1 MEFFRLRY
9 PFVGRRVDLSRRVP
23 LQWGSMKRHLVSC
36 ALFCLLAVSV
46 PLFPQQAGASAE
58 VQAGV
63 AALKQGDFASA
74 EQHFETALKTDPGLA
89 EVRANLGLAFYV
101 DRRYPQAISQFREAL
116 KQNPSLQTPKS
127 FLPLSL
133 AAIGNCSEAM
143 GGLSQEFDLSANPR
157 LRRVLGLSLLKCR
170 MQSEDSA
177 GASETAA
184 KLLASYP
191 DDPDVLYTAGQLY
204 TRLSN
209 LVYLRLMKVAPHSAR
224 TYQLTAAAAAADG
237 NWRGAI
243 SAYRQALQ
251 IDPNLEGAHLQ
262 IAILILTHS
271 QQPGA
276 WTQALAELRDELRID
291 PTSAE
296 ADYEIGEVYRKH
308 NQLNQ
313 AVAALD
319 RSLQFDPSAVPTR
332 ISLAKA
338 LRSLGKKQDALAS
351 LEPAQKSAPDDP
363 DIHFLLAQLY
373 RELGRNA
380 EARAQILEFQRLQKG
395 PGAESANPGR

>member
-1 MEFFRLRY
+1 
-9 PFVGRRVDLSRRVP
+9 
-23 LQWGSMKRHLVSC
+23 MKRHLVVC
-36 ALFCLLAVSV
+36 VLFCFLAVSV
-46 PLFPQQAGASAE
+46 PLFSQQAGVSAE

-63 AALKQGDFASA
+63 AALRQGDLASA

-89 EVRANLGLAFYV
+89 EVRANLALAFYA
-101 DRRYPQAISQFREAL
+101 DHRYQQAISQFREAL
-116 KQNPSLQTPKS
+116 KQNPSLQTAKF

-133 AAIGNCSEAM
+133 AAIGDCSEAM
-143 GGLSQEFDLSANPR
+143 PGLIQEFDSSANPR
-157 LRRVLGLSLLKCR
+157 LQRVLGLSLLKCR
-170 MQSEDSA
+170 MQSGDNV

-209 LVYLRLMKVAPHSAR
+209 LVYLRLMKVAPNSAR
-224 TYQLTAAAAAADG
+224 TRQLTASVAAADG

-276 WTQALAELRDELRID
+276 WTQALAELKDELRID
-291 PTSAE
+291 PTNAE
-296 ADYEIGEVYRKH
+296 AYYEIGEVYRKH

-319 RSLQFDPSAVPTR
+319 RSLQFDPAAVPTR

-338 LRSLGKKQDALAS
+338 LRSMGKKREALAS
-351 LEPAQKSAPDDP
+351 LEPAQKTAPDDP

-380 EARAQILEFQRLQKG
+380 EAHAQIELFQRLQKAA
-395 PGAESANPGR
+395 GAKSANPGR

>member
-1 MEFFRLRY
+1 M
-9 PFVGRRVDLSRRVP
+9 GD
-23 LQWGSMKRHLVSC
+23 GMKRHLVGC
-36 ALFCLLAVSV
+36 ALFCFLAVSV
-46 PLFPQQAGASAE
+46 PLFSQQAGVSAE

-63 AALKQGDFASA
+63 VALRQGDLASA
-74 EQHFETALKTDPGLA
+74 EQHFETALQTDPGLA
-89 EVRANLGLAFYV
+89 EVRANLGLAFYA
-101 DRRYPQAISQFREAL
+101 DHRYQQAISQFREAL
-116 KQNPSLQTPKS
+116 KQNPSLQTAKS

-143 GGLSQEFDLSANPR
+143 PGLIQEFNLSANPR
-157 LRRVLGLSLLKCR
+157 LQRVLGLSLLTCR
-170 MQSEDSA
+170 IQSGDNT

-191 DDPDVLYTAGQLY
+191 NDPDVLYTAGQFY
-204 TRLSN
+204 TKLSN
-209 LVYLRLMKVAPHSAR
+209 LLYLRLTKVAPHSAR
-224 TYQLTAAAAAADG
+224 TYQLMASVAAADG
-237 NWRGAI
+237 NWKGAI
-243 SAYRQALQ
+243 SSYRQALQ
-251 IDPNLEGAHLQ
+251 IQPNLEGAHLQ

-271 QQPGA
+271 PQPGA

-332 ISLAKA
+332 VSLAKA
-338 LRSLGKKQDALAS
+338 LRSLGKKREALAS
-351 LEPAQKSAPDDP
+351 LEPAQKAAPDDP
-363 DIHFLLAQLY
+363 EIHFLLAQLY

-380 EARAQILEFQRLQKG
+380 EARTQIEQFERLQKAG
-395 PGAESANPGR
+395 RAESANPGR

>member
-1 MEFFRLRY
+1 MRTVR
-9 PFVGRRVDLSRRVP
+9 PRRRVDLFTALP
-23 LQWGSMKRHLVSC
+23 LKWGSMKRLVAGC
-36 ALFCLLAVSV
+36 ALFCFLAASV
-46 PLFPQQAGASAE
+46 PLFSQQAGVSAE

-63 AALKQGDFASA
+63 AALRQGDFASA

-89 EVRANLGLAFYV
+89 EVRANLGLAFYA
-101 DRRYPQAISQFREAL
+101 DHRYPQAISQFREAL
-116 KQNPSLQTPKS
+116 KQNPALQTAKS
-127 FLPLSL
+127 LLPLSL
-133 AAIGNCSEAM
+133 AAAGDCREAVPDL
-143 GGLSQEFDLSANPR
+143 GREFDSTSNAR
-157 LRRVLGLSLLKCR
+157 LRRVVGLSLLRC
-170 MQSEDSA
+170 QLQTGDNTAATEI
-177 GASETAA
+177 AA
-184 KLLASYP
+184 KLVANYP

-204 TRLSN
+204 TKLSN

-224 TYQLTAAAAAADG
+224 TCQLTASVEAADG

-262 IAILILTHS
+262 VAILILSHS

-276 WTQALAELRDELRID
+276 WQQALAELRDELRID
-291 PTSAE
+291 PTNAE

-308 NQLNQ
+308 NRLNQ

-319 RSLQFDPSAVPTR
+319 RSLQFDPAAVPTR

-338 LRSLGKKQDALAS
+338 LRSLGKKREALAN
-351 LEPAQKSAPDDP
+351 LEPAQKTAPNDP

-380 EARAQILEFQRLQKG
+380 EARAQMELFERLQKAG
-395 PGAESANPGR
+395 GAESANPGR